1 MTSYGA
7 DEVPG
12 TIPPSL
18 AFMQATETYAETET
32 ETGRSDYYHNI
43 DIEKRNWPKSPGF
56 EGYAGRMKESK
67 LTSLSAF
74 SLVNL
79 PSGPQDRGF

>member
-12 TIPPSL
+12 TIPPSR
-18 AFMQATETYAETET
+18 AFMHATETYAETET

-67 LTSLSAF
+67 LTSDFFGL
-74 SLVNL
+74 NE
-79 PSGPQDRGF
+79 